1 MQDEYENVPTS
12 SSDDED
18 WDKTARKE
26 DFESGEEGD
35 TVPLKQHSEA
45 EDHTSTKKPRQTPKR
60 ESSKKDTLKAPQEV
74 PRENGFSGEKSSSAV
89 FKHTNSRTQVKKK
102 SFRCTQDVYP
112 KAL

>member
-18 WDKTARKE
+18 WDKTAGKE
-26 DFESGEEGD
+26 DFESGEAGD

-45 EDHTSTKKPRQTPKR
+45 EDHTSTKKRRQTPKR
-60 ESSKKDTLKAPQEV
+60 ESKRDTLKAPQEV

-89 FKHTNSRTQVKKK
+89 YSKHTNPRTQVKKI
-102 SFRCTQDVYP
+102 SFLC
-112 KAL
+112 A